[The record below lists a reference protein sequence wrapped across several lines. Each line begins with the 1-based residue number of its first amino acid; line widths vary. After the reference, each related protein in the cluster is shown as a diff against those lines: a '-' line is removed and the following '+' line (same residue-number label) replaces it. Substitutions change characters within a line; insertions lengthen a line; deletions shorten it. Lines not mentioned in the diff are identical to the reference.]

1 MPSKTGKPSRAAVW
15 ILPMSVWRSLAAVS
29 VTRNLRPK
37 EVLFHAGDAGDGC
50 YVVREGAVKATIL
63 SRDGQERLLAVFGP
77 GSMIGEMSLVDDE
90 PRSATVSA
98 IRDCR
103 LVHLRK
109 QAFFSIAD
117 ANPAIYRHAM
127 RLLAQRLRGTNESV
141 LAQGSKSA
149 AGRVALAFASL
160 AGGLGETA
168 GTGRIVLG
176 HRITQTDVANMAG
189 VARENASRVIN
200 DMLRS
205 GILARQ
211 KGHYVIERPDKLQ
224 ELTEI

>member
-1 MPSKTGKPSRAAVW
+1 
-15 ILPMSVWRSLAAVS
+15 MSVWRALAAVS
-29 VTRNLRPK
+29 IERKLRPK
-37 EVLFHAGDAGDGC
+37 EILFHAGDFGDGC

-63 SRDGQERLLAVFGP
+63 SKDGQERLLAVFGP
-77 GSMIGEMSLVDDE
+77 GAMIGEMSLVDDE

-117 ANPAIYRHAM
+117 ENPAIYRHAM

-141 LAQGSKSA
+141 LAQGSMSA
-149 AGRVALAFASL
+149 AGRVALAFMSL
-160 AGGLGETA
+160 AGGLGD
-168 GTGRIVLG
+168 GSQTGRIALG
-176 HRITQTDVANMAG
+176 HRVTQTDIANMAG
-189 VARENASRVIN
+189 VARENASRAIN

-205 GILARQ
+205 GILSRER
-211 KGHYVIERPDKLQ
+211 GHYVIEKPDRLHA
-224 ELTEI
+224 LTDE